1 MAFGVPESTI
11 EEIKARTDIADLISS
26 YGIQLRRSSGGYVAC
41 CPFHNEKTPSF
52 HVQPDKGFYHC
63 FGCGESG
70 DCIKFVQ
77 KQEGM
82 SFIEAVKKLAAGC
95 GVTVEEKEDPDAG
108 QRKRLLALHE
118 QLADFFR
125 RCLLQAKEAEPAR
138 AYLASRELPEAIV
151 SQFKIGYA
159 PLSAEAMRTWAKKYG
174 FTDEDLVAAG
184 VLLPPKSAGGSW
196 FNRFGGRLMFT
207 ITDRQDRAI
216 AFSGRIL
223 TNEKKKAKYVNSP
236 ETILF
241 KKSNV
246 LFALAH
252 AAPNIVKSPGREAIV
267 CEGQIDVIRCHA
279 CGFPVA
285 VASQGTAFTEEHV
298 RILKKCADSVV
309 LVFDGDGAGQKAAIR
324 TGGEFLAAGVPVRVA
339 TLPKGED
346 PDSFLRT
353 KGPEAFQACLD
364 AAVSVA
370 HFQVSALLAGH
381 EKPYNIRLVSDTSR
395 AVLETIAKCTSA
407 VMRATLIDEAATLLG
422 VPSAALQEDFM
433 KVLPAVKSRPA
444 PPPKDVELND
454 EPFDETDGDGGTCP
468 VASLVGEDAAS
479 PRVNPPPTTETAFCE
494 FLKEHER
501 NASLAPLVSEYVPD
515 VILSHPFTK
524 AFVKAWLEEITGGT
538 DAIAAL
544 RESLP
549 SEMCVWLDHL
559 LLNEEKTGA
568 SELSPEKILQ
578 DFLRRLWMEAVRR
591 RQGELPAASSPEND
605 VVRLRYSTLI
615 RKLQRGDWERVS
627 ALMRTAANVTR
638 EMPDCIPVLISTN
651 GGT

>member
-41 CPFHNEKTPSF
+41 CPFHHEKTPSF
-52 HVQPDKGFYHC
+52 HIQPDKGFYHC

-82 SFIEAVKKLAAGC
+82 SFIEAVKKLAGAC
-95 GVTVEEKEDPDAG
+95 GITVEEKEDPEAG
-108 QRKRLLALHE
+108 RRKRLLALHS
-118 QLADFFR
+118 QLADFYR

-159 PLSAEAMRTWAKKYG
+159 PLSAEAMRTWAKKYD
-174 FTDEDLVAAG
+174 FTDDDLVAAG
-184 VLLPPKSAGGSW
+184 VLLPPKFAGGSW

-223 TNEKKKAKYVNSP
+223 TNDKKKAKYVNSP
-236 ETILF
+236 ETVLF

-339 TLPKGED
+339 TLPEGED
-346 PDSFLRT
+346 PDSLLRT

-370 HFQVSALLAGH
+370 NFQVRTLLAGH
-381 EKPYNIRLVSDTSR
+381 VKPYNLRMVSDTSK

-407 VMRATLIDEAATLLG
+407 VMRATLIDEAAALLG
-422 VPSAALQEDFM
+422 VPPAALQEDFL
-433 KVLPAVKSRPA
+433 KISAAVKHKPPPPVPVVSEEPFEEPPAEPTPAVPLA
-444 PPPKDVELND
+444 
-454 EPFDETDGDGGTCP
+454 
-468 VASLVGEDAAS
+468 GEDAAS
-479 PRVNPPPTTETAFCE
+479 PKVNPPPTTETALCE
-494 FLKEHER
+494 FLMEHER
-501 NASLAPLVSEYVPD
+501 DAAREALAALVAEYVPD
-515 VILSHPFTK
+515 VVLVHPFTR
-524 AFVKAWLEEITGGT
+524 AFVGAWRAGGAEGP
-538 DAIAAL
+538 DAITAL
-544 RESLP
+544 RNDLP
-549 SEMCVWLDHL
+549 PEMCVWLDHIL
-559 LLNEEKTGA
+559 LTEEKSA
-568 SELSPEKILQ
+568 SSELSPEKILK

-591 RQGELPAASSPEND
+591 RQGELPAESTPEND
-605 VVRLRYSTLI
+605 AARLHYSTVI
-615 RKLQRGDWERVS
+615 RQLQRGTWDRAC
-627 ALMRTAANVTR
+627 ALMCADTLA
-638 EMPDCIPVLISTN
+638 
-651 GGT
+651 

>member
-1 MAFGVPESTI
+1 MAFGVPESII
-11 EEIKARTDIADLISS
+11 EEIKARIDLADLISS

-52 HVQPDKGFYHC
+52 HIQPDKGYYHC

-95 GVTVEEKEDPDAG
+95 GVTVEEKEDPNAG

-174 FTDEDLVAAG
+174 FTDEDLTAAG
-184 VLLPPKSAGGSW
+184 VLLPPKFAGGSW

-223 TNEKKKAKYVNSP
+223 TNDKKKAKYVNSP

-252 AAPNIVKSPGREAIV
+252 AAPNIVKTPGREAIV

-339 TLPKGED
+339 TLPEGED
-346 PDSFLRT
+346 PDSLLRT
-353 KGPEAFQACLD
+353 QGPEAFQACLD

-370 HFQVSALLAGH
+370 NFQVRTLLAH
-381 EKPYNIRLVSDTSR
+381 ETKPYNIRTVSDTSK

-433 KVLPAVKSRPA
+433 KVLSAAKSRPA

-454 EPFDETDGDGGTCP
+454 EPFDEADGAEGMRP
-468 VASLVGEDAAS
+468 VVPLAGEDAAS

-501 NASLAPLVSEYVPD
+501 NASLAPLVSEYAPD
-515 VILSHPFTK
+515 AILLHPFTK
-524 AFVKAWLEEITGGT
+524 AFVKAWLEGIADGT
-538 DAIAAL
+538 DAITAL
-544 RESLP
+544 RDSLP
-549 SEMCVWLDHL
+549 PEMCVWLDHI
-559 LLNEEKTGA
+559 LLNEEK
-568 SELSPEKILQ
+568 SVSCELSPEQILQ
-578 DFLRRLWMEAVRR
+578 NFLRRLWMEAVQR
-591 RQGELPAASSPEND
+591 RQGELPATSSPEND
-605 VVRLRYSTLI
+605 MARLRYSTDI
-615 RKLQRGDWERVS
+615 RKLQRMTWERAS
-627 ALMRTAANVTR
+627 ALMRIET
-638 EMPDCIPVLISTN
+638 L
-651 GGT
+651 G

>member
-41 CPFHNEKTPSF
+41 CPFHHEKTPSF
-52 HVQPDKGFYHC
+52 HIQPDKGFYHC

-95 GVTVEEKEDPDAG
+95 GITVEEKEDPEAG
-108 QRKRLLALHE
+108 QRKRLLALHS

-125 RCLLQAKEAEPAR
+125 RCLLQAKEAESAR

-159 PLSAEAMRTWAKKYG
+159 PLSAEAMRTWAKKYD

-184 VLLPPKSAGGSW
+184 VLLPPKFAGGSW

-223 TNEKKKAKYVNSP
+223 TNDKKKAKYVNSP

-252 AAPNIVKSPGREAIV
+252 AAPNIVKTPGREAIV

-339 TLPKGED
+339 TLPEGED
-346 PDSFLRT
+346 PDSLLRT

-370 HFQVSALLAGH
+370 NFQVRTLLAGH
-381 EKPYNIRLVSDTSR
+381 EKPYNLRTVSDTSK

-407 VMRATLIDEAATLLG
+407 VMRATLIDEAAALLG
-422 VPSAALQEDFM
+422 VPPAALQEDFL
-433 KVLPAVKSRPA
+433 KAAAAAKHRPPPPA
-444 PPPKDVELND
+444 PVISD
-454 EPFDETDGDGGTCP
+454 EPFEEPPVDQAP
-468 VASLVGEDAAS
+468 VAPLEGMDAAS
-479 PRVNPPPTTETAFCE
+479 PRVNPPPTTETALCE
-494 FLKEHER
+494 FLMEHER
-501 NASLAPLVSEYVPD
+501 DAERASLDQLVADFLPD
-515 VILSHPFTK
+515 SVLAHPFTR
-524 AFVKAWLEEITGGT
+524 AFVGAWRAGASADG
-538 DAIAAL
+538 DAITSL
-544 RESLP
+544 RNDLP
-549 SEMCVWLDHL
+549 PEMCVWLDHIL
-559 LLNEEKTGA
+559 LTEEKSA
-568 SELSPEKILQ
+568 SSELAPEQILQ
-578 DFLRRLWMEAVRR
+578 GFLRKLWMEAVRR
-591 RQGELPAASSPEND
+591 RQGELPAESTPEND
-605 VVRLRYSTLI
+605 AARLRYSTLI
-615 RKLQRGDWERVS
+615 RQLQRGKWDRAS
-627 ALMRTAANVTR
+627 AIMCSATL
-638 EMPDCIPVLISTN
+638 E
-651 GGT
+651 

>member
-1 MAFGVPESTI
+1 MAFGVTEATI
-11 EEIKARTDIADLISS
+11 EEVRARTDIADLISS
-26 YGIQLRRSSGGYVAC
+26 YGIQLRRTGSDYVAC

-52 HVQPDKGFYHC
+52 HIQPDKGFYHC

-70 DCIKFVQ
+70 DCFKFVQ

-82 SFIEAVKKLAAGC
+82 SFIEAVKKLAAAC

-108 QRKRLLALHE
+108 QRKRLLALHS

-138 AYLASRELPEAIV
+138 AYLASRELPESIV

-159 PLSAEAMRTWAKKYG
+159 PLSAEAMRTWAQKYG
-174 FTDEDLVAAG
+174 FTDEDLAAAG
-184 VLLPPKSAGGSW
+184 VLMPPKFAGGSW

-223 TNEKKKAKYVNSP
+223 TNDKKRAKYVNSP
-236 ETILF
+236 ETVLF

-246 LFALAH
+246 LFAFAH
-252 AAPNIVKSPGREAIV
+252 AAPNIVKTPGREAIV

-309 LVFDGDGAGQKAAIR
+309 LVFDGDGAGKKAAIR

-339 TLPKGED
+339 TLPEGED
-346 PDSFLRT
+346 PDSLLRT

-370 HFQVSALLAGH
+370 EFQVRALLAGH
-381 EKPYNIRLVSDTSR
+381 EKPYNIRTVSDTSK

-407 VMRATLIDEAATLLG
+407 VMRATLIDEAAALLG
-422 VPSAALQEDFM
+422 VPSAALQEDFI
-433 KVLPAVKSRPA
+433 KVAMAAKNRPA
-444 PPPKDVELND
+444 PPPRDVGIDD
-454 EPFDETDGDGGTCP
+454 EPFGESDGDGGAHTA
-468 VASLVGEDAAS
+468 ASIVGEDAAS
-479 PRVNPPPTTETAFCE
+479 PRVNPPPTAETAFCE
-494 FLKEHER
+494 FLKEHEH

-524 AFVKAWLEEITGGT
+524 AFVKAWLEGIAGGT
-538 DAIAAL
+538 DAITSL
-544 RESLP
+544 RDSLP
-549 SEMCVWLDHL
+549 PETCVWLDHI
-559 LLNEEKTGA
+559 LLNEEKST
-568 SELSPEKILQ
+568 SCELSPEQILQ
-578 DFLRRLWMEAVRR
+578 GFLRKLWMEAVRR
-591 RQGELPAASSPEND
+591 RQGELPAESTQEND
-605 VVRLRYSTLI
+605 MARLRYSTNI
-615 RKLQRGDWERVS
+615 RHLQRDKWERAS
-627 ALMRTAANVTR
+627 ALMRTETLA
-638 EMPDCIPVLISTN
+638 
-651 GGT
+651 

>member
-11 EEIKARTDIADLISS
+11 EEIKARTDIADLIAS
-26 YGIQLRRSSGGYVAC
+26 YGIQLRRSSGGYMAC
-41 CPFHNEKTPSF
+41 CPFHHEKTPSF
-52 HVQPDKGFYHC
+52 HIQPDKGFYHC

-95 GVTVEEKEDPDAG
+95 GITVEEKEDPEAG
-108 QRKRLLALHE
+108 QRKRLLELHS
-118 QLADFFR
+118 QLAEFFR
-125 RCLLQAKEAEPAR
+125 RCLQQAKEAAPAR

-174 FTDEDLVAAG
+174 FTDDDLVAAG
-184 VLLPPKSAGGSW
+184 VLLPPKFAGGSW

-223 TNEKKKAKYVNSP
+223 TDDKKKAKYVNSP
-236 ETILF
+236 ETVLF

-252 AAPNIVKSPGREAIV
+252 AAPNIVKTPGREAIV

-298 RILKKCADSVV
+298 RILKKCADAVV
-309 LVFDGDGAGQKAAIR
+309 LVFDGDGAGRKAAIR

-339 TLPKGED
+339 TLPQGED
-346 PDSFLRT
+346 PDSLLRT
-353 KGPEAFQACLD
+353 KGREAFQACLD
-364 AAVSVA
+364 AAVSVVN
-370 HFQVSALLAGH
+370 FQVHTLLDG
-381 EKPYNIRLVSDTSR
+381 EPKPYSLRTVSDTSW

-422 VPSAALQEDFM
+422 VPSSALQEDFL
-433 KVLPAVKSRPA
+433 KAVAAAKHHPPPPA
-444 PPPKDVELND
+444 PVQPEPDPEIEDVP
-454 EPFDETDGDGGTCP
+454 EPVPLEG
-468 VASLVGEDAAS
+468 VDAAS
-479 PRVNPPPTTETAFCE
+479 PRVNPPPTTETALCE
-494 FLKEHER
+494 FLMEHER
-501 NASLAPLVSEYVPD
+501 DAARALLMPLVADYLPEAV
-515 VILSHPFTK
+515 LAHPFTR
-524 AFVKAWLEEITGGT
+524 AFVGAWRAGEASGS
-538 DAIAAL
+538 DAITDL
-544 RESLP
+544 RNDLP
-549 SEMCVWLDHL
+549 PEMCVWLDHI
-559 LLNEEKTGA
+559 LLNEEKSVS
-568 SELSPEKILQ
+568 SELSPEKILK
-578 DFLRRLWMEAVRR
+578 DFLRKLWMEAVRR
-591 RQGELPAASSPEND
+591 RQGELPAESTPEND
-605 VVRLRYSTLI
+605 AARLRYSTLI
-615 RKLQRGDWERVS
+615 RHLQRGTWDRAR
-627 ALMRTAANVTR
+627 ALMSPATLA
-638 EMPDCIPVLISTN
+638 
-651 GGT
+651 

>member
-41 CPFHNEKTPSF
+41 CPFHHEKTPSF
-52 HVQPDKGFYHC
+52 HIQPDKGFYHC

-95 GVTVEEKEDPDAG
+95 GITVEEKEDPEAG
-108 QRKRLLALHE
+108 RRKRLLALHS
-118 QLADFFR
+118 QLADFYR

-138 AYLASRELPEAIV
+138 AYLASRELPEA
-151 SQFKIGYA
+151 
-159 PLSAEAMRTWAKKYG
+159 MRTWAKKYD
-174 FTDEDLVAAG
+174 FTDDDLVAAG
-184 VLLPPKSAGGSW
+184 VLLPPKFAGGSW

-223 TNEKKKAKYVNSP
+223 TNDKKKAKYVNSP

-252 AAPNIVKSPGREAIV
+252 AAPNIVKTPGREAIV

-339 TLPKGED
+339 TLPEGED
-346 PDSFLRT
+346 PDSLLRT
-353 KGPEAFQACLD
+353 KGAEAFQACLD

-370 HFQVSALLAGH
+370 NFQVRTLLAGH
-381 EKPYNIRLVSDTSR
+381 EKPYNLRTVSDTSK

-407 VMRATLIDEAATLLG
+407 VMRATLIDEAAALLG
-422 VPSAALQEDFM
+422 VPPAALQEDFL
-433 KVLPAVKSRPA
+433 KAAAAAKHRPPPPA
-444 PPPKDVELND
+444 PVIPD
-454 EPFDETDGDGGTCP
+454 EPFEEPP
-468 VASLVGEDAAS
+468 VDQPPGVSLAGEDAAS
-479 PRVNPPPTTETAFCE
+479 PKVNPPPTTETALCE
-494 FLKEHER
+494 FLMEHER
-501 NASLAPLVSEYVPD
+501 DAERASLDQLVADYLPD
-515 VILSHPFTK
+515 TVLAHPFTR
-524 AFVKAWLEEITGGT
+524 AFVGAWRAGASADG
-538 DAIAAL
+538 DAITSL
-544 RESLP
+544 RNDLP
-549 SEMCVWLDHL
+549 PEMCVWLDHIL
-559 LLNEEKTGA
+559 LTEEKSA
-568 SELSPEKILQ
+568 SSELAPELILQ
-578 DFLRRLWMEAVRR
+578 GFLRKLWMEAVRR
-591 RQGELPAASSPEND
+591 RQGELPAESTPEND
-605 VVRLRYSTLI
+605 AARLRYSTVI
-615 RKLQRGDWERVS
+615 RQLQRGKWDRAS
-627 ALMRTAANVTR
+627 ALMCSATL
-638 EMPDCIPVLISTN
+638 E
-651 GGT
+651 

>member
-26 YGIQLRRSSGGYVAC
+26 YGIQLRRTSGGYMAC
-41 CPFHNEKTPSF
+41 CPFHHEKTPSF
-52 HVQPDKGFYHC
+52 HIQPDKGFYHC

-82 SFIEAVKKLAAGC
+82 SFIEAVKKLAGAC
-95 GVTVEEKEDPDAG
+95 GITVEEKEDPEAG
-108 QRKRLLALHE
+108 QRKRLLALHS
-118 QLADFFR
+118 QLADFYR

-174 FTDEDLVAAG
+174 FTDEDLTAAG
-184 VLLPPKSAGGSW
+184 VLLPPKFAGGSW

-223 TNEKKKAKYVNSP
+223 TNDKKKAKYVNSP
-236 ETILF
+236 ETVLF

-252 AAPNIVKSPGREAIV
+252 AAPNIVKTPGREAIV

-339 TLPKGED
+339 TLPEGED
-346 PDSFLRT
+346 PDSLLRT

-370 HFQVSALLAGH
+370 NFQVRTLLAH
-381 EKPYNIRLVSDTSR
+381 ETKPYNLRTVSDTSR

-407 VMRATLIDEAATLLG
+407 VMRATLIDEAAALLG
-422 VPSAALQEDFM
+422 VPPAALQEDFLKVTAAM
-433 KVLPAVKSRPA
+433 KHRPPPPA
-444 PPPKDVELND
+444 PVIAD
-454 EPFDETDGDGGTCP
+454 EPFEEPPVDQAP
-468 VASLVGEDAAS
+468 VAPLEGMDAAS
-479 PRVNPPPTTETAFCE
+479 PKVNPPPTTETALCE
-494 FLKEHER
+494 FLMEHER
-501 NASLAPLVSEYVPD
+501 DAERTSLDQLVADYLPD
-515 VILSHPFTK
+515 TVLAHPFTR
-524 AFVKAWLEEITGGT
+524 AFVGAWRGGESADG
-538 DAIAAL
+538 DAITAL
-544 RESLP
+544 RNDLP
-549 SEMCVWLDHL
+549 PEMCVWLDHIL
-559 LLNEEKTGA
+559 LTEEKSAA

-578 DFLRRLWMEAVRR
+578 GFLRKLWMEAVRR
-591 RQGELPAASSPEND
+591 RQGELPAESTPEND
-605 VVRLRYSTLI
+605 AARLRCSTVI
-615 RKLQRGDWERVS
+615 RQLQRGTWDRAS
-627 ALMRTAANVTR
+627 ALMCSATL
-638 EMPDCIPVLISTN
+638 E
-651 GGT
+651 

>member
-1 MAFGVPESTI
+1 MAFGIPESTI
-11 EEIKARTDIADLISS
+11 EEIKARTDIADLIAS

-41 CPFHNEKTPSF
+41 CPFHHEKTPSF
-52 HVQPDKGFYHC
+52 HIQPDKGFYHC

-70 DCIKFVQ
+70 DCFKFVQ

-82 SFIEAVKKLAAGC
+82 TFIEAVKKLAGAC
-95 GVTVEEKEDPDAG
+95 GVTVEEREDPEAG
-108 QRKRLLALHE
+108 RRKRQLALHSH
-118 QLADFFR
+118 LADFFR

-138 AYLASRELPEAIV
+138 AYLARRALPDEIV
-151 SQFKIGYA
+151 AQFKIGYA
-159 PLSAEAMRTWAKKYG
+159 PLSAEAMRTWAKKYD
-174 FTDEDLVAAG
+174 FNDDDLVAAG
-184 VLLPPKSAGGSW
+184 VLLPPKFAGGSW

-223 TNEKKKAKYVNSP
+223 TDDKKKAKYVNSP
-236 ETILF
+236 ETVLF

-252 AAPNIVKSPGREAIV
+252 AAPNIVKTPGREAIV

-339 TLPKGED
+339 SLPEGED
-346 PDSFLRT
+346 PDSLLRT

-370 HFQVSALLAGH
+370 NFQVRTLLAGH
-381 EKPYNIRLVSDTSR
+381 EKPYNLRTVSDTSH

-407 VMRATLIDEAATLLG
+407 VMRATLIDEAAMLLG
-422 VPSAALQEDFM
+422 VPPAALQEDFL
-433 KVLPAVKSRPA
+433 KVAAAVKHKPPPPVPVVSEEPFEDPVAA
-444 PPPKDVELND
+444 PPPAVPL
-454 EPFDETDGDGGTCP
+454 
-468 VASLVGEDAAS
+468 AGEDAAS
-479 PRVNPPPTTETAFCE
+479 PKVNPPPTTETALCE
-494 FLKEHER
+494 FLMEHER
-501 NASLAPLVSEYVPD
+501 DAAREALAALVAEYVPD
-515 VILSHPFTK
+515 AVLVHPFTR
-524 AFVKAWLEEITGGT
+524 AFVGAWRTGGAEGP
-538 DAIAAL
+538 DAITSL
-544 RESLP
+544 RDVLP
-549 SEMCVWLDHL
+549 PEMCVWLDDIL
-559 LLNEEKTGA
+559 LTEEKSVS
-568 SELSPEKILQ
+568 SELSPEKILK

-591 RQGELPAASSPEND
+591 RQGELPAESTPEND
-605 VVRLRYSTLI
+605 AARLRYSTVI
-615 RKLQRGDWERVS
+615 RQLQRGAWDRVR
-627 ALMRTAANVTR
+627 ALMCADTLA
-638 EMPDCIPVLISTN
+638 
-651 GGT
+651 

>member
-11 EEIKARTDIADLISS
+11 EEIRARTDLADLISS
-26 YGIQLRRSSGGYVAC
+26 YGIQLRRAGSDYMAC
-41 CPFHNEKTPSF
+41 CPFHHEKTPSF
-52 HVQPDKGFYHC
+52 HIQPDKGLYHC

-70 DCIKFVQ
+70 NCFTFVQ

-82 SFIEAVKKLAAGC
+82 TFIEAVKKLAAGC
-95 GVTVEEKEDPDAG
+95 GITVEEKEDPEAG
-108 QRKRLLALHE
+108 QRKRLLALHS

-125 RCLLQAKEAEPAR
+125 RCLLQSKEAEPAR

-159 PLSAEAMRTWAKKYG
+159 PLSAEAMRTWAKKYD

-184 VLLPPKSAGGSW
+184 VLLPSRYQNGSW

-223 TNEKKKAKYVNSP
+223 TNEKKAAKYVNSP
-236 ETILF
+236 ETVLF

-339 TLPKGED
+339 TLPEGED

-353 KGPEAFQACLD
+353 QGPEAFQARLD
-364 AAVSVA
+364 AAESVTS
-370 HFQVSALLAGH
+370 FQVRTLLAK
-381 EKPYNIRLVSDTSR
+381 ETKPYSVRTVSDVSR
-395 AVLETIAKCTSA
+395 AALETIAKCSSA
-407 VMRATLIDEAATLLG
+407 VMRATLIGEAATLLG
-422 VPSAALQEDFM
+422 VPPAALQEDFL
-433 KVLPAVKSRPA
+433 KVSADVKRR
-444 PPPKDVELND
+444 PPPPEPVLSD
-454 EPFDETDGDGGTCP
+454 EPFEESSADSAP
-468 VASLVGEDAAS
+468 AVPLAGEDASS
-479 PRVNPPPTTETAFCE
+479 PKVNPPPTTETALCE
-494 FLKEHER
+494 FLMEHER
-501 NASLAPLVSEYVPD
+501 DAAREVLAALVAEYLPD
-515 VILSHPFTK
+515 VVLEHPFTR
-524 AFVKAWLEEITGGT
+524 AFVGAWRTGSAEGP
-538 DAIAAL
+538 DAITSL
-544 RESLP
+544 RDVLP
-549 SEMCVWLDHL
+549 PEMCVWLDNIL
-559 LLNEEKTGA
+559 LTEEKSVS

-591 RQGELPAASSPEND
+591 RQGELPAASTPEND
-605 VVRLRYSTLI
+605 AARLRYSTLI
-615 RKLQRGDWERVS
+615 RQLQRGAWTRVRV
-627 ALMRTAANVTR
+627 LMCPATL
-638 EMPDCIPVLISTN
+638 E
-651 GGT
+651 